1 MPETPNI
8 SSPSNGAT
16 EDDGTDAE
24 LQAMMKVSEAVS
36 SLKNA
41 AARDRVLSWAAQK
54 FRSTA
59 GPPLTPGNVPSP
71 QEHTTTPEKS
81 AREIPGIARLSEAGE
96 LHLTVRDTKA
106 SSANDAALRIAHLLI
121 YATEQLTGAGTISS
135 KSTLNPTLRKYRVYD
150 GNTRTV
156 LARHRGLIRE
166 GDELSMDLHCRQE
179 AEGFV
184 AEILDPATQG
194 TWNPSSKTSKRRAN
208 HEKPSDAA
216 RVKPG
221 VTL

>member
-1 MPETPNI
+1 MSENPNA
-8 SSPSNGAT
+8 SSPSTGAT
-16 EDDGTDAE
+16 EDDSTDAE
-24 LQAMMKVSEAVS
+24 LQVMMKVSEAVC

-54 FRSTA
+54 FRTTA
-59 GPPLTPGNVPSP
+59 GAQPAHGNAPSP
-71 QEHTTTPEKS
+71 QVRTTEPEKS

-96 LHLTVRDTKA
+96 LHLTVRDMKA
-106 SSANDAALRIAHLLI
+106 RSANDAALRIAHLLI
-121 YATEQLTGAGTISS
+121 YATEQLTGAGTVSS
-135 KSTLNPTLRKYRVYD
+135 KSTLVPILRKYRAYD

-156 LARHRGLIRE
+156 LARHRGFIRE
-166 GDELSMDLHCRQE
+166 GDQLSMDLHCRQE

-194 TWNPSSKTSKRRAN
+194 TWNPSNKTNKRRAN

-216 RVKPG
+216 GAKPG
-221 VTL
+221 ATL